1 MGHRAAKPTVPMNT
15 AATSYD
21 MESIARFILSEHFIG
36 YLPAHYAALW
46 VERGEMR
53 PLLPDRLNYD
63 SVFEVATRKGAPKIG
78 IVEAFLEDLRRE
90 TRDLALAASKTHGTG
105 DGAAATASA
114 G

>member
-1 MGHRAAKPTVPMNT
+1 
-15 AATSYD
+15 
-21 MESIARFILSEHFIG
+21 LSGHFIG

-63 SVFEVATRKGAPKIG
+63 SVFQVATRKGAPKIG

-90 TRDLALAASKTHGTG
+90 TEAQTYETEAGATRVSASN
-105 DGAAATASA
+105 S
-114 G
+114 